1 MFPPVNSITTVYGP
15 SVRFADSDNTTCEVN
30 LGTVERAAIS
40 GGPETVGAEDKKVP
54 LLARIE
60 GAVGVSPENVDNVSD
75 TPLIK
80 AHSDENGPYMHTNT
94 TSAGADA
101 TQWAAA
107 ERGKA
112 RVQVN
117 TQAARLRSGS
127 LVGAP
132 TGSHPRGLYDPS
144 ILADQMGAQVDFS
157 TPMDKDDDK
166 EPPFGVL
173 STTTFHPLLAYQP
186 QLDSHGLNVE
196 ENDPIIEDIDSGF
209 VTDSVMEDARTESWQ
224 AAMSVRSRATRTL
237 QPFSWVHPPTSGA
250 FHAIFPGAPF
260 ANTRTT
266 GLISGS
272 LPVFQHR
279 TLNDPYAVDMAPSEE
294 AIMQHAGPPQDIAW
308 PFVLGGMVHA
318 LPPVEVG
325 LSQGLQSN
333 YAKYSSTSGPS
344 VFATQTTSHSP
355 FPSPSRPP
363 SRVDPVPVLPS
374 TCRHIEV
381 HVEEV
386 NDLEGGI
393 VPEPVIA
400 ASAQREVSPLRYV

>member
-15 SVRFADSDNTTCEVN
+15 SVRFADSDNTTFEVD

-54 LLARIE
+54 LLAQIK
-60 GAVGVSPENVDNVSD
+60 GAVGVSPENVDNVIG

-94 TSAGADA
+94 TSSGADA
-101 TQWAAA
+101 TQRTAA

-112 RVQVN
+112 RVQVS

-132 TGSHPRGLYDPS
+132 TDSHPRGLYDPN
-144 ILADQMGAQVDFS
+144 IEADQMDAQVDFS
-157 TPMDKDDDK
+157 THAMDKDDDK

-186 QLDSHGLNVE
+186 QLDSHGFNVE

-224 AAMSVRSRATRTL
+224 AAMPVTATRTL
-237 QPFSWVHPPTSGA
+237 QPFSWVPPPTSGA

-266 GLISGS
+266 GIISDS
-272 LPVFQHR
+272 LPAFQHR
-279 TLNDPYAVDMAPSEE
+279 TINDPYAVDMATSEE

-308 PFVLGGMVHA
+308 PFVLGGTVHP
-318 LPPVEVG
+318 LPSVEVG

-333 YAKYSSTSGPS
+333 YAKYSLTSGPS
-344 VFATQTTSHSP
+344 VFATQSTSHSP
-355 FPSPSRPP
+355 IPSPSRPP

-386 NDLEGGI
+386 NDLEGEF